1 MPSTNWWVRSYYPDF
16 LFLREDNGSGKYVIV
31 EAKADNQI
39 DDAVVQAKKNFANQL
54 AIASGMVYQIVK
66 ASDVMGSTQ
75 WIGGGCYSQMHKV
88 DSFIRYWIIKI

>member
-1 MPSTNWWVRSYYPDF
+1 M
-16 LFLREDNGSGKYVIV
+16 IV

-54 AIASGMVYQIVK
+54 AIASGMEYQIVK

-75 WIGGGCYSQMHKV
+75 
-88 DSFIRYWIIKI
+88 